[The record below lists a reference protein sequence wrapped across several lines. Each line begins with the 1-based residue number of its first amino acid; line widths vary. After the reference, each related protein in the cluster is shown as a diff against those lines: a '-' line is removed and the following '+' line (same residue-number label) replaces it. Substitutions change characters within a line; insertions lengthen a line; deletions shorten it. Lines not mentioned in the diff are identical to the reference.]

1 MGRWLAEFQENT
13 LETGKQ
19 TTDSTDTSHDLS
31 VLSVPNQ
38 GLLTEIDNIAKEIG
52 CWNPELADQ
61 GYVWCIDCQYFNGVN
76 CDHTDNPFRTITKCK
91 EAPRLCRWY
100 EVLKKSITE

>member
-1 MGRWLAEFQENT
+1 MSYMERLKTEFSENNLHRELT
-13 LETGKQ
+13 KPTKAP
-19 TTDSTDTSHDLS
+19 S
-31 VLSVPNQ
+31 VSFVSN
-38 GLLTEIDNIAKEIG
+38 EIG
-52 CWNPELADQ
+52 RISEMRDRWNPELAAV

-100 EVLKKSITE
+100 EVLKMSITE